1 MDKSKIWNTLKT
13 VGFSLVFCLIM
24 CVVSFAADGDAA
36 SSSFD
41 LTSTVTSAVTDIAGQ
56 LLTVVGVVVAGI
68 VGFFGA
74 KIAINKAFSF
84 IKTMIGKA

>member
-24 CVVSFAADGDAA
+24 CAVSFAADGDA